1 MISEE
6 GSKIITNGWKA
17 AFITEALEQ
26 GIKGLKLLH
35 PFFEIDQ
42 LINENNQTIIEAV
55 VSQDAIHQRWKWRW
69 RQMEIWRNTIT

>member
-6 GSKIITNGWKA
+6 GSKIITNGWKV

-55 VSQDAIHQRWKWRW
+55 VSQDAIHQR
-69 RQMEIWRNTIT
+69 

>member
-17 AFITEALEQ
+17 AFITEVLEQ

-55 VSQDAIHQRWKWRW
+55 VSQDAIHQR
-69 RQMEIWRNTIT
+69 

>member
-55 VSQDAIHQRWKWRW
+55 VNQDAIHQR
-69 RQMEIWRNTIT
+69 